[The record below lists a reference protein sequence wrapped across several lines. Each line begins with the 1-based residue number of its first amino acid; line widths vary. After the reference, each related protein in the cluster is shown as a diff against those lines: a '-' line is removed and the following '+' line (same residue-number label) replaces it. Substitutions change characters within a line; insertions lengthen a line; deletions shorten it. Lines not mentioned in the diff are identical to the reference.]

1 MERNSVLIVGSG
13 MMGCGIAS
21 MAMLAGN
28 TTILYDSFEQAL
40 ANAPGR
46 VRENLGELVNYG
58 LCTQQQADDAMERL
72 CVEADLEKACESAKV
87 VIEAVFEKLELKQE
101 VFARLDELLPVE
113 VPLLSNTS
121 GLRITDISAKTKHP
135 ERTLTTHFW
144 LPANLIPLVEVVIGD
159 HSDPALAQP
168 VAQMLRD
175 WGKSPVIVNRDLPG
189 QLANRI
195 LQAVIREAV
204 NIVEMGLASAEDVD
218 TAVQMGMALR
228 FPVWGPLEH
237 VDAVGFDICGP
248 VQDTV
253 LPEISCRQSASPMFS
268 EMMSR
273 GELGY
278 KTGKGFYD
286 WSKKDMDTLV
296 KHRNEF
302 IVHSLKKIREWKKD
316 SE

>member
-1 MERNSVLIVGSG
+1 
-13 MMGCGIAS
+13 MGCGIAS
-21 MAMLAGN
+21 SALLAGN
-28 TTILYDSFEQAL
+28 ETILYDSFPDAL
-40 ANAPGR
+40 KRAEERTKG
-46 VRENLGELVNYG
+46 NLDELVLQE
-58 LCTQQQADDAMERL
+58 LCTQDQADAAMQRIHIEP
-72 CVEADLEKACESAKV
+72 DLEAACGRAKV

-101 VFARLDELLPVE
+101 VFAKLDALLPVE
-113 VPLLSNTS
+113 VPILSNTS
-121 GLRITDISAKTKHP
+121 GLRITDIAARTKHP

-159 HSDPALAQP
+159 NSDPQLAEP

-175 WGKSPVIVNRDLPG
+175 WGKSPVIVRKDLPG

-253 LPEISCRQSASPMFS
+253 LPEISSRQEASPMFAD
-268 EMMSR
+268 MMAQ
-273 GELGY
+273 GNLGY

-286 WSKKDMDTLV
+286 WSKKDMDLLV

-302 IVHSLKKIREWKKD
+302 IVHSLKKIREWKKE
-316 SE
+316 SEE